1 MGVCAERTLIERV
14 SHTHSVCP
22 CVLAGT
28 LQPKQH
34 FKWVWLIG
42 GGGAERGLTG
52 KLAVQGIRGTLAL
65 AHTHAFIPLFTLDQP
80 LAALFLSGQ
89 APFHLS
95 QMSSLHCLH
104 FSIHAFFFLPSH
116 LSN

>member
-1 MGVCAERTLIERV
+1 MG
-14 SHTHSVCP
+14 
-22 CVLAGT
+22 GGG
-28 LQPKQH
+28 
-34 FKWVWLIG
+34 G

-104 FSIHAFFFLPSH
+104 FSVHAFFFFLLISLIEQRWFLTIH
-116 LSN
+116 LSAAKSTSAYLSFSPGDSSQSQSSG